1 MTLPDPNANKA
12 IQFPPTSRY
21 YGIETIQVSTGRKEP
36 VVYLKRRF
44 LPQPERFTTVG
55 EHVVREHDR
64 PDTVANDYLSDPEQF
79 WRIADANA
87 AMNPPELTSEPGS
100 TLRITLPE
108 GIPGL
113 PGQG

>member
-1 MTLPDPNANKA
+1 MTLPDLNANKA

-21 YGIETIQVSTGRKEP
+21 YGIEIIQLSTGRKEP
-36 VVYLKRRF
+36 VAYLKRRF
-44 LPQPERFTTVG
+44 LPQPERFAAVG
-55 EHVVREHDR
+55 EYVVREHDR
-64 PDTVANDYLSDPEQF
+64 PDIVASETGSDPEQF

-87 AMNPPELTSEPGS
+87 AMNPPDLTGEPGRA
-100 TLRITLPE
+100 LRITLPE

>member
-21 YGIETIQVSTGRKEP
+21 YGIETLQLASDNGQPI
-36 VVYLKRRF
+36 VYLKRRF
-44 LPQPERFTTVG
+44 LPRPERFSAVG
-55 EHVVREHDR
+55 EHVVRENDR
-64 PDTVANDYLSDPEQF
+64 PDTVASEYLNDPEQF

-87 AMNPPELTSEPGS
+87 AMNPSELTREVGS
-100 TLRITLPE
+100 ILRITLPE